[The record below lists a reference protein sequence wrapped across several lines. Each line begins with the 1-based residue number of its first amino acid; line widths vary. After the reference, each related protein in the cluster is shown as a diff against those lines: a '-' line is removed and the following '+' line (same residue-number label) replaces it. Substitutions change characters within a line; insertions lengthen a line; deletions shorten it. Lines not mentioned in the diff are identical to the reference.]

1 MGKVKVKFFAYFR
14 ELFGARETELE
25 LKDGL
30 TLAEFLD
37 RLAQT
42 PQQRNELFQN
52 ERLKPQVV
60 VMVNGSVI
68 NPETVS
74 EVKLED
80 GSTIAIFPLM
90 GGG

>member
-1 MGKVKVKFFAYFR
+1 
-14 ELFGARETELE
+14 LFGARETELE

-74 EVKLED
+74 EVKLKD
-80 GSTIAIFPLM
+80 SSTIAIFPLM